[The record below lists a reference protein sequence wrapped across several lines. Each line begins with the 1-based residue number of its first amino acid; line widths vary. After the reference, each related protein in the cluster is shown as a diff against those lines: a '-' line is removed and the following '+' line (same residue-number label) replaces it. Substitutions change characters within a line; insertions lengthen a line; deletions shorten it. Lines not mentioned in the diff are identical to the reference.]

1 MAGLRLMVAPL
12 GPSLGGMV
20 MPVRVIAIG
29 VAWLALTAAAPT
41 DLADAFGARES
52 VEQISLSPDGS
63 KVAYIAPRAGQGA
76 ALFTV
81 DLATGVPVVA
91 ASVNGDPERLS
102 GCNWLSNS
110 RLACRIYAVVSAT
123 EVIPVSRVV
132 ALDTDGKNFKLLS
145 QSEKTNQRYETGYG
159 GSIIDLLPGGDG
171 SILMDRV
178 FVPEKAVKTR
188 LASER
193 EGYGVVRID
202 SRTLST
208 TIVEDP
214 VRFGAEFLS
223 DGQGQIRM
231 RGTQL
236 PSAGYAGSK
245 VKYSYRLKGKK
256 GWESFGEY
264 DVSSDEGIYP
274 SAIDPALNAVYA
286 FEKLNGRFALY
297 RVSLDGSLR
306 KELVF
311 AHPEVDVDN
320 VVRIGRS
327 RRPVGVSYATEK
339 REAIFFDPELKA
351 LASALAKSLPNLPLV
366 QFVDASTDES
376 KLLLWV
382 GSDTD
387 PGRYMLYDKAK
398 RKLDEV
404 LSVRPRLEGV
414 KLSPVQSVRY
424 KASDGTMVP
433 AYLTLPPGGAKVGL
447 PAIVMPHGGP
457 SARDEWGFDWLSQ
470 YFAAKGY
477 AVLQPNFRGSSG
489 YGDAWFRN
497 NGFQSWRVA
506 IGDVNDAG
514 KWLVSLGIADGS
526 KLAIVGWSYGGYA
539 ALQSGVVDPGLFK
552 AVVAIAP
559 VTDLAGLKEES
570 RNWSNRVL
578 ANRFIGSGPH
588 IREGSPAENVAGLR
602 APVLLFHGDL
612 DGNVGINQSRRMA
625 DRLRAAGKKAE
636 LVVYPKLDHYLE
648 DSKARA
654 DMLRKSDSFLRSTL
668 GL

>member
-1 MAGLRLMVAPL
+1 
-12 GPSLGGMV
+12 
-20 MPVRVIAIG
+20 MPVRVFASG
-29 VAWLALTAAAPT
+29 VAWLALTAATPISS
-41 DLADAFGARES
+41 DLADVFGARES

-63 KVAYIAPRAGQGA
+63 KVAYIAPRPGQGA

-81 DLATGVPVVA
+81 NLADGKPVLA
-91 ASVNGDPERLS
+91 ASVDGDPQRLS
-102 GCNWLSNS
+102 RCDWLSNS
-110 RLACRIYAVVSAT
+110 RLACRIYAVVAAT
-123 EVIPVSRVV
+123 ELIPVTRLV
-132 ALDTDGKNFKLLS
+132 ALDTDGKNFKMLT
-145 QSEKTNQRYETGYG
+145 QSELLNQRYATGYG
-159 GSIIDLLPGGDG
+159 GGIVDLLPGRDG
-171 SILMDRV
+171 LILMDRW
-178 FVPEKAVKTR
+178 FVPEAALKTR

-202 SRTLST
+202 SRTLAT
-208 TIVEDP
+208 TIVEEP
-214 VRFGAEFLS
+214 VRFGVEFLS
-223 DGQGQIRM
+223 DGQGEIRI

-236 PSAGYAGSK
+236 PSSAAGYSGSK
-245 VKYSYRLKGKK
+245 VKYSYRLKGSKR
-256 GWESFGEY
+256 WEPFGEY
-264 DVSSDEGIYP
+264 DVTSDEGMNP
-274 SAIDPALNAVYA
+274 FAIDPALDVAYVLQ
-286 FEKLNGRFALY
+286 KLNGRFALY

-320 VVRIGRS
+320 VIRIGRS
-327 RRPVGVSYATEK
+327 RRPVGVSFVTDK
-339 REAIFFDPELKA
+339 REAIFFDPELKK
-351 LASALAKSLPNLPLV
+351 LSGMLAKSLPNLPLIR
-366 QFVDASTDES
+366 FVDASADES

-387 PGRYMLYDKAK
+387 PGRYMLYNKTN

-404 LSVRPRLEGV
+404 LAVRPQLEGV
-414 KLSPVQSVRY
+414 KLSPVQSVSY

-433 AYLTLPPGGAKVGL
+433 AYLTLPPGGAKARL

-489 YGDAWFRN
+489 YGDAWFQN

-514 KWLVSLGIADGS
+514 RWLVSQGIADGS

-539 ALQSGVVDPGLFK
+539 ALQSGVVDPGIFK
-552 AVVAIAP
+552 AVVAVAP

-570 RNWSNRVL
+570 RNWSNHVL

-588 IREGSPAENVAGLR
+588 IREGSPAENVASLR
-602 APVLLFHGDL
+602 APVLLFHGNL
-612 DGNVGINQSRRMA
+612 DRNVGINQSRRMA
-625 DRLRAAGKKAE
+625 DRLRSAGKKVE

-654 DMLRKSDSFLRSTL
+654 DMLRKSDSFLRSAM